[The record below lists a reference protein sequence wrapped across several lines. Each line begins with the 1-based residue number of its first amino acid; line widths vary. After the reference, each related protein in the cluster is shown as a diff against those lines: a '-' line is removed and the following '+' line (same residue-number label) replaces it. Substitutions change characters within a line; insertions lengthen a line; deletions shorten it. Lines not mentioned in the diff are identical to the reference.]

1 MPDRRKLDFEPEQHS
16 DFILRVESDNRI
28 VQFLV
33 RLLTPIAHL
42 LFRLWLWFQYRA
54 HKSRRV
60 T

>member
-1 MPDRRKLDFEPEQHS
+1 MPDGRKLDFVPEQHT
-16 DFILRVESDNRI
+16 DFMFRVESDNRL

-42 LFRLWLWFQYRA
+42 LFRLWFWLQYRR
-54 HKSRRV
+54 HKPRRA